1 MGKSS
6 EEYVKWKEE
15 FEAQRDRE
23 QIELAERLEALYEKK
38 KEEYEHYHSEEAKK
52 RRAQVEATLWKVFDD
67 FHPLK
72 MMK

>member
-6 EEYVKWKEE
+6 EEYVRQMEE
-15 FEAQRDRE
+15 LKAQRDKE

-38 KEEYEHYHSEEAKK
+38 KAEYEHYHSEEAQK
-52 RRAQVEATLWKVFDD
+52 RRAQVEATLWKVFDE

>member
-6 EEYVKWKEE
+6 EEYIRQMEE
-15 FEAQRDRE
+15 LEAQRNKE
-23 QIELAERLEALYEKK
+23 QIELAERLEALYQKK
-38 KEEYEHYHSEEAKK
+38 KEEYEYYHSEEAQK
-52 RRAQVEATLWKVFDD
+52 RREQIEATLWKVFDE